1 MRDLAFVGFLLALI
15 GLGLKRP
22 FLLVLAYAYVDIV
35 APQRLSYYLLNAV
48 PVSMIVAGLAIA
60 GWFIAE
66 DKKGLKFTFRQGLM
80 LLLLIYAGA
89 TTWYAD
95 FHTEALGKWDWVWK
109 AMVWAIFLPLT
120 LRTKLRIEAYLLFV
134 TLSAAAIIIVGG
146 IKTAVSGGG
155 YGALNLMVDNN
166 SGLYEGSI
174 ISTVAI
180 ALIPVILW
188 LARYGT
194 LFPRD
199 WRVRLFASNLVFAC
213 LLIPVGTSARTG
225 LICIAALAIL
235 MLRDAKNRFGYMA
248 LVAIGL
254 AVAVPMLPE
263 RFTDRM
269 GTIQTYKAD
278 TSASTRIAVWK
289 WTWDYAGKHPLG
301 GGFEAYKQN
310 KLRMDLVST
319 QTAGSVEVIR
329 TSVVEDKARAYHS
342 SYFEML
348 GEQGFPGLILFL
360 TLHAIGLIRMEVLR
374 RRFRRAEG
382 EEAWIAPL
390 ATALQ
395 NAQLIYLVGA
405 LFVGIAWQPVI
416 YMLLGVQIGLDLLVG
431 RREQARAPWGRKPAA
446 VQPKPALS

>member
-1 MRDLAFVGFLLALI
+1 
-15 GLGLKRP
+15 
-22 FLLVLAYAYVDIV
+22 
-35 APQRLSYYLLNAV
+35 
-48 PVSMIVAGLAIA
+48 
-60 GWFIAE
+60 
-66 DKKGLKFTFRQGLM
+66 
-80 LLLLIYAGA
+80 
-89 TTWYAD
+89 
-95 FHTEALGKWDWVWK
+95 
-109 AMVWAIFLPLT
+109 
-120 LRTKLRIEAYLLFV
+120 
-134 TLSAAAIIIVGG
+134 
-146 IKTAVSGGG
+146 
-155 YGALNLMVDNN
+155 
-166 SGLYEGSI
+166 
-174 ISTVAI
+174 
-180 ALIPVILW
+180 
-188 LARYGT
+188 
-194 LFPRD
+194 
-199 WRVRLFASNLVFAC
+199 VFAC

-225 LICIAALAIL
+225 LICIAALGIL
-235 MLRDAKNRFGYMA
+235 LLRDAKNRFGYMA

-289 WTWDYAGKHPLG
+289 WTWHYAGENPLG

-319 QTAGSVEVIR
+319 QTAGSVEVVR

-360 TLHAIGLIRMEVLR
+360 LLHAIGLVRMEVLR

-382 EEAWIAPL
+382 EDAWIAPL

-395 NAQLIYLVGA
+395 NAHLIYLVGA

-416 YMLLGVQIGLDLLVG
+416 YMLLGVQIGFDLLVG
-431 RREQARAPWGRKPAA
+431 RKTREEGRAPWGNRAPAKA
-446 VQPKPALS
+446 GAQC